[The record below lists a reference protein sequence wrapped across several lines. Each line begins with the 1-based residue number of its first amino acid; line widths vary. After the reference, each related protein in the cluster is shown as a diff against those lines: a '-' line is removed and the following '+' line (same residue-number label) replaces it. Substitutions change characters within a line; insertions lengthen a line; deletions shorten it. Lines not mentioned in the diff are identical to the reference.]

1 MAEVFRTGE
10 KFDDIVQFFEAKGFI
25 RKAFEEAK
33 NLGGGKH
40 VYFKISE
47 DDLFLLLVEHS
58 PDEDANIYEKKLENL
73 SSKYILLVCQGAKEY
88 RFFKYDVGTG
98 KVLKLRKQKSD
109 IDLAFL
115 RKLEA
120 LEYNNVDSFEEL
132 FDRSELIKE
141 FYQLYCDA
149 EKFLLEK
156 IGGVLDERDKE
167 FLTKIIFLRIMF
179 LWFIQKKRLLDNN
192 ENYFLDKFCEISG
205 RGGNFY
211 QDFLR
216 KLFFQGLCIRPS
228 EREKEVA
235 RLIGDVPYLSDGLFI
250 ETEMELKYS
259 ISIPN
264 ESFYKKM
271 RYPIPREEQKIPIL
285 NLLECKE
292 WTVDERSG
300 EVDKIN
306 PEILGYIFEKN
317 VNRKDLGAVYTP
329 EEVTAFMAKNTIHPY
344 LVDRVNEKFST
355 YYEGLDEL
363 LRNGSEEHLKYL
375 FQVLRDIKIVD
386 AAVGSG
392 HFLVD
397 AIVTLEKIYHTLRER
412 GVLGWSNYQI
422 REHIIV
428 NSLFGVDILE
438 EAVEICKLRLFLALA
453 ETFRTKEDVQPLPNI
468 DFNIRCGNS
477 LIGFASTSELVQNFF
492 PKDEAVKTILG
503 HLDFL
508 EKNFPEI
515 AEKARN
521 ILGRP
526 AIAPMDLF
534 RLRNELVE
542 RYRTLHDRELQPK
555 TRKVLVEI
563 TEAINKE
570 LNAQYYGLVKESFQR
585 DDNLKKLREDE
596 RYQKFLELKPFHWVL
611 EYSDVFQ
618 EGGFDIVI
626 GNPPYIS
633 NKNLKHNEKVLYNR
647 LSHCTHKQ
655 YDIYILFIERGM
667 KILKDRGEFS
677 YIVSNKFLIT
687 EYGKPLRTLLLK
699 EWNTKT
705 VIDVSNIKVFKEA
718 ATYPIIIHINKKRPS
733 EKITIGIVNKLTNL
747 HKPQDLTVSKK
758 FFQSIPENVIPLK
771 INKNNLPILEAV
783 TRKFN
788 KRYNF
793 SCGIATT
800 GFSKHITS
808 KPQNPQD
815 YQPIIQGDNIK
826 PYAIVS
832 SNKYIK
838 RSIIPPRKHE
848 DFLKKKIVIP
858 GMVKQLNA
866 AIDLKGYALGRI
878 YYLTEDVGI
887 ENLKSTLLLLNSKLF
902 QYAYQVIYGS
912 SHMAGGYLRIN
923 APYLNIFSYPQNNK
937 HLSTLTE
944 YILTLQETS
953 KENQHLQF
961 LKELADYII
970 YELYL
975 EEDLGTELTDT
986 ITPHLPNPEKIPQE
1000 EKVNTIKETINK
1012 IKNNSQTKQ
1021 KIEKIKNHPW
1031 IKIIESHTQT
1041 P

>member
-1 MAEVFRTGE
+1 MMAEVFRTGE
-10 KFDDIVQFFEAKGFI
+10 KFEDIVQFFETKGFT
-25 RKAFEEAK
+25 RKTFGEAQ
-33 NLGGGKH
+33 NYLGGRKH

-47 DDLFLLLVEHS
+47 EDLFLLLVEYS
-58 PDEDANIYEKKLENL
+58 PDEDEKIYEKKLQSL
-73 SSKYILLVCQGAKEY
+73 SSKYMLLVCQGAGEY
-88 RFFKYDVGTG
+88 LFFKYDADTG
-98 KVLKLRKQKSD
+98 RILKLKKQKSD
-109 IDLAFL
+109 LELKFL

-132 FDRSELIKE
+132 FDRSEIIKE
-141 FYQLYCDA
+141 FYQLCCDS
-149 EKFLLEK
+149 EKFLLGK
-156 IGGVLDERDKE
+156 IGGVQDERDRE
-167 FLTKIIFLRIMF
+167 FLTKIIFQRIMF
-179 LWFIQKKRLLDNN
+179 LWFIQKKGLLDNN
-192 ENYFLDKFCEISG
+192 ENYFLDKFQEVSG
-205 RGGNFY
+205 RNGNFY

-216 KLFFQGLCIRPS
+216 KLFFQGLCIRPD
-228 EREKEVA
+228 ERNRKVA
-235 RLIGDVPYLSDGLFI
+235 RLIGDVPYLNCGLFI
-250 ETEMELKYS
+250 ETEVELKYS

-264 ESFYKKM
+264 EAFYKKM
-271 RYPIPREEQKIPIL
+271 LYPISRGEKNIPIL

-300 EVDKIN
+300 EVGKIN
-306 PEILGYIFEKN
+306 PEILGYTFEKSIN
-317 VNRKDLGAVYTP
+317 KKDLGSVYTP
-329 EEVTAFMAKNTIHPY
+329 EEVTTFMAKNTVHSY
-344 LVDRVNEKFST
+344 LVDRVNEEFST
-355 YYEGLDEL
+355 HYGDLDEL
-363 LRNGSEEHLKYL
+363 LRNGSGEHLKYL

-386 AAVGSG
+386 PAVGSG

-397 AIVTLEKIYHTLRER
+397 AIVTLEKIYHALREK
-412 GVLGWSNYQI
+412 GILGWGNYQI
-422 REHIIV
+422 KEHIV
-428 NSLFGVDILE
+428 ANSLFGVDIFE
-438 EAVEICKLRLFLALA
+438 EAVEICKLRLFLVLA

-492 PKDEAVKTILG
+492 SKDEAVKTILG
-503 HLDFL
+503 HMDFL

-515 AEKARN
+515 AERARS

-526 AIAPMDLF
+526 VIAPMDLF
-534 RLRNELVE
+534 KLRNDLVS

-570 LNAQYYGLVKESFQR
+570 LNAQYYGMVKESFQS
-585 DDNLKKLREDE
+585 DNNLRNLSENG
-596 RYQKFLELKPFHWVL
+596 RYQKFLDLKPFHWLL
-611 EYSDVFQ
+611 EYSEVFQ

-633 NKNLKHNEKVLYNR
+633 NKNLKHNEKILYNR
-647 LSHCTHKQ
+647 LYCTHKQ
-655 YDIYILFIERGM
+655 YDIYVLFIERGM
-667 KILKDRGEFS
+667 EILKEGGEFS

-687 EYGKPLRTLLLK
+687 EYGRPLRNLLLK

-705 VIDVSNIKVFKEA
+705 VIDVSNIKVFREA
-718 ATYPIIIHINKKRPS
+718 ATYPVIIHINKKRPS
-733 EKITIGIVNKLTNL
+733 EKITIGTVDKLTNL
-747 HKPQDLTVSKK
+747 HKPQDLHISKR
-758 FFQSIPENVIPLK
+758 FFQSIPENIIPLK
-771 INKNNLPILEAV
+771 ITKNNLPILEAV
-783 TRKFN
+783 TRKFSN
-788 KRYNF
+788 RYNF

-838 RSIIPPRKHE
+838 KSIIPPGKQE

-858 GMVKQLNA
+858 GMVKQLHA
-866 AIDLKGYALGRI
+866 AIDLKGHALGRI
-878 YYLTEDVGI
+878 YYLTEDIGI
-887 ENLKSTLLLLNSKLF
+887 TNLKSTLLLLNSKLF
-902 QYAYQVIYGS
+902 QYTYQVIYGS

-953 KENQHLQF
+953 KEDEYLQF
-961 LKELADYII
+961 LKELADCII

-975 EEDLGTELTDT
+975 EDLGTELTTT
-986 ITPHLPNPEKIPQE
+986 ITPQLPNLEKTPQE

-1012 IKNNSQTKQ
+1012 IKNNPQTKQ
-1021 KIEKIKNHPW
+1021 RIEKIKNHPW
-1031 IKIIESHTQT
+1031 IKVIESHT
-1041 P
+1041 